1 MTEIIYGINPVMS
14 ALENDIKIKE
24 IYLNEKKFENEISK
38 FQSKGI
44 IVKPLSNFDFEKND
58 FDQNINVQGII
69 AVITPKSL
77 LSTKEIIIRSQK
89 TENPVLVLADK
100 ITDPQNL
107 GAIIRNVAAF
117 NAQGLIIGKHNQ
129 SPITPTVH
137 KASAG
142 NTFNIDIAAT
152 NSMSNTIKELKDN
165 GFWIV
170 DTRMD
175 GNMTIESLKEY
186 DEPLVIVMGSEG
198 KGISPAIA
206 KKADMSLKIEMS
218 GKAESLNVAAAS
230 AIILHGLQKK

>member
-24 IYLNEKKFENEISK
+24 VFLNEKKFENEISK

-44 IVKPLSNFDFEKND
+44 TVKPLSNFDFEQYGLNQD
-58 FDQNINVQGII
+58 INVQGIV

-77 LSTKEIIIRSQK
+77 LSTKEIIIRAQK
-89 TENPVLVLADK
+89 VQNPVLVLADK

-107 GAIIRNVAAF
+107 GAIIRNISAF

-142 NTFNIDIAAT
+142 NTFNIDIAVT
-152 NSMSNTIKELKDN
+152 SSMSNAIKELKDN

-175 GNMTIESLKEY
+175 GKMSIESLRDY
-186 DEPLVIVMGSEG
+186 NEPLVIVMGSEG

-206 KKADMSLKIEMS
+206 KKADMSLKIEMT